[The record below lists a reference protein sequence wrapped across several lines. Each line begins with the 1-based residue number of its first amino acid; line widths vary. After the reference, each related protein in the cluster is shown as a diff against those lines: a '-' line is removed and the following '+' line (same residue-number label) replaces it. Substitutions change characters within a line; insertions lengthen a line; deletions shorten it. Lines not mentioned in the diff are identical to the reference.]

1 MRIVDRAAT
10 RIERRGRKMRTIR
23 FSVPKA
29 AMFVVLFALA
39 AAVFGQATPTAKIG
53 ERGPAGGII
62 FYDKGSI
69 SGGWRYLE
77 AAPKA
82 LTEKNGIQ
90 WCVESFIEVKTGVA
104 VGAGK
109 SNTDAIIAAQGSGS
123 YAASLCKNLAI
134 KGFSDWFLP
143 SKDELNL
150 MYTTL
155 KKAGLTNVGE
165 GFLWSSSQYY
175 DNYYAWSQKFS
186 NGTQEYNAKDNKYS
200 VWACRSF

>member
-1 MRIVDRAAT
+1 
-10 RIERRGRKMRTIR
+10 MRTIR
-23 FSVPKA
+23 FSVSKV
-29 AMFVVLFALA
+29 AMLFVLFVLA
-39 AAVFGQATPTAKIG
+39 VAAFGQATPTVKIG

-62 FYDKGSI
+62 FYDKGNS

-77 AAPKA
+77 AAPRA
-82 LTEKNGIQ
+82 QAEKNGIQ
-90 WCVESFIEVKTGVA
+90 WCVESFLEVKTGVA
-104 VGAGK
+104 IGTGK

-123 YAASLCKNLAI
+123 YAANLCKTLAI

-150 MYTTL
+150 MYPIL
-155 KKAGLTNVGE
+155 KKAGLANVGE

-175 DNYYAWSQKFS
+175 DNYYAWTQKIS